1 MLSFTPFSKQSVA
14 LLLLLCLTLISNS
27 FAQIGTQCGVPE
39 WYNQKGYP
47 ENSVVYHNTLVYQ
60 SSTWSQGAEPG
71 VSSIWNVLGN
81 CDEQLLISYPS
92 LAYTDCANVAMWNN
106 TLTNYNGNDIVNYQ
120 NGVFRA
126 NYWVAGTEIP
136 SQSDA
141 YTFLGIC
148 ITPIT
153 ISPTLQHEEVVI
165 QSSLSQINLVANL
178 ESHGFTVVGAQI
190 GIQGE
195 QDQSYSFHTANF
207 SNTAMNY
214 NFTPM
219 AYGDYKIQYQATNSI
234 QVVSREDRT
243 IKIALSHPPNVAL
256 VGPQSGSSYYQLNF
270 EPIEL
275 HFSISATDQPLQS
288 IILKDLTANT
298 SSSIAISSS
307 SDYLFNWTPAYYGVN
322 QLRLDVADTQGT
334 HRRIDF
340 RYTIIDPSTEN
351 FSLSSLPNQLKGL
364 LGVQKEFVFDQGI
377 ASVIFRDPTLI
388 NASVTS
394 NKLIVNPL
402 RAGRSGMKITAN
414 DGMVYYVGLRI
425 DNADGSTP
433 KLPAHI
439 AIGSVSEDIT
449 DDVNF
454 FNEGMNNTN
463 LLLNNRMD
471 VRYIYV
477 NGGPING
484 WNTWQPDRVIK
495 FARNSLEMGLIPF
508 FVFYNIPDGGESY
521 TTNLEHIQNPDYMT
535 AYFENLKLFLD
546 QCRETLGDEYFGI
559 VLEPDFLGYM
569 QQNAEPPSL
578 STSVGAN
585 TIGLNAGTLE
595 SLVHRI
601 NTEINAYR
609 VSNNMNFQ
617 FGWQLNLWAKPNVAG
632 VRGIIRE
639 TDTGDFATQLDKI
652 RQTARD
658 IYGYGNTMGIMSA
671 NADFISIDKYGLDA
685 MGSSNN
691 SNPADPSTYTWFWNN
706 DHWLNYYEFVKAL
719 HQESGT
725 HVILWQVPVGHINGS
740 TTINAY
746 TGSQFAILNNTS
758 KHYEDSASTFFF
770 GDEVDFSTDNVRF
783 SYFGQNKHNDPKL
796 TSDAATG
803 KVVFGNHFEELN
815 NVGVRLVLMGAGV
828 GDSTD
833 GIGNADG
840 SAPTLTDDHFWIQKV
855 QDYYINHLVTTVLG
869 FTNLPHRRNGRDFNL
884 RIADGLCSIWSN
896 QNEIEKFDLYLFDLS
911 GQLLLKSDPIE
922 MKPQEKLEIRVP
934 VNQGQVIIAL
944 IKTPRA
950 INSYKLIGQ

>member
-1 MLSFTPFSKQSVA
+1 MLSFLKFPKQAAVLSLVI
-14 LLLLLCLTLISNS
+14 CLSLVSIS
-27 FAQIGTQCGVPE
+27 FAQLGAQCGVPE
-39 WYNQKGYP
+39 WYSQKGYP
-47 ENSVVYHNTLVYQ
+47 INSVVYHNTKVYK
-60 SSTWSQGAEPG
+60 SSAWSQGAEPG
-71 VSSIWNVLGN
+71 VSADWNLLGN

-92 LAYTDCANVAMWNN
+92 LAYTDCANAALWNSSQA
-106 TLTNYNGNDIVNYQ
+106 NYNSNDIVNYQ
-120 NGVFRA
+120 NGVFIA
-126 NYWVAGTEIP
+126 NYWVAGSEIP

-141 YTFLGIC
+141 YTFLGVC
-148 ITPIT
+148 VSPID
-153 ISPTLQHEEVVI
+153 ISPALQHEQVVI
-165 QSSLSQINLVANL
+165 QSNLSPISLTANL
-178 ESHGFTVVGAQI
+178 EAHGFTVVGAQI

-195 QDQSYSFHTANF
+195 QDQTYTFHPASFTNATMDYSF
-207 SNTAMNY
+207 
-214 NFTPM
+214 TPPSF
-219 AYGDYKIQYQATNSI
+219 GDYKIQYQATNSV
-234 QVVSREDRT
+234 QVNSSVDRT
-243 IKIALSHPPNVAL
+243 IKIALSNPPNVTL
-256 VGPQSGSSYYQLNF
+256 VSPQDGNSYYQLNF

-275 HFSISATDQPLQS
+275 HFLISATDQSLQS
-288 IILKDLTANT
+288 ITFKDLTANT
-298 SSSIAISSS
+298 SSSIGIAST
-307 SDYLFNWTPAYYGVN
+307 SDYLFNWTPTSYGVN
-322 QLRLDVADTQGT
+322 QLRLVVADALNTRKQ
-334 HRRIDF
+334 IDF
-340 RYTIIDPSTEN
+340 QYTIIDPSLEN
-351 FSLSSLPNQLKGL
+351 VSLTSLPNQIKGL
-364 LGVQKEFVFDQGI
+364 LGVQKEFIFDQSI
-377 ASVIFRDPTLI
+377 TSVAFRDPTLI
-388 NASVTS
+388 NYSVNS
-394 NKLIVNPL
+394 NRIIIDPL
-402 RAGRSGMKITAN
+402 RAGRSGMKFTAA

-425 DNADGSTP
+425 DNPDGSVP
-433 KLPAHI
+433 KLPEHI

-454 FNEGMNNTN
+454 FNEGINNSN

-471 VRYIYV
+471 IRYIYI

-495 FARNSLEMGLIPF
+495 FANNSLKMGLVPY

-546 QCRETLGDEYFGI
+546 QCKETLGNEYFGI

-578 STSVGAN
+578 STSVGSN
-585 TIGLNAGTLE
+585 TIGPNAGTLE

-609 VSNNMNFQ
+609 ESSSMNFD

-639 TDTGDFATQLDKI
+639 TDTGDFVTQLEKI

-658 IYGYGNTMGIMSA
+658 IFAYGNTMGIMSA
-671 NADFISIDKYGLDA
+671 NAYFISIDKYGLDA

-719 HQESGT
+719 HEESGT
-725 HVILWQVPVGHINGS
+725 HVILWQIPVGHINGS

-746 TGSQFAILNNTS
+746 TGTEFALLNNTS

-770 GDEVDFSTDNVRF
+770 GDEVDFTNDNERF
-783 SYFGQNKHNDPKL
+783 SYFGQNKHNDLKL
-796 TSDAATG
+796 TSDSSSG
-803 KVVFGNHFEELN
+803 KTVFGNHFEELN
-815 NVGVRLVLMGAGV
+815 NIGVRLVLMGAGE

-833 GIGNADG
+833 GIGNAYG

-855 QDYYINHLVTTVLG
+855 QDYYINHLVTATLG
-869 FTNLPHRRNGRDFNL
+869 ITDLPHQSNGRDFNL
-884 RIADGLCSIWSN
+884 SIADGLCSIWST
-896 QNEIEKFDLYLFDLS
+896 QNEIEKIDFYLFNLS
-911 GQLLLKSDPIE
+911 GQLLLKSESVE
-922 MKPQEKLEIRVP
+922 MNPQEKLQIRVP
-934 VNQGQVIIAL
+934 VNRGQVVIAL

-950 INSYKLIGQ
+950 INSYKIIGQ